1 MRTFAVD
8 YNNDL
13 VIGGDGNLAIATGQA
28 AALFVC
34 EHFARAARG
43 EMIHRMHQGMP
54 FFETA
59 FGEGSNL
66 AQYEAAF
73 RKRMGQIPQVIAV
86 REFNAEIVDGV
97 LRYDAVIE
105 TQFGDTRMTNG

>member
-1 MRTFAVD
+1 MRTLAVD

-13 VIGGDGNLAIATGQA
+13 VIGGDGILSVATGQA

-73 RKRMGQIPQVIAV
+73 RKRMGQISQVISV
-86 REFNAEIVDGV
+86 RAFIAEIVDGA

-105 TQFGDTRMTNG
+105 TQFGDERMTNG